1 MIWLVVS
8 LVIIL
13 LIVCIILQMKIKH
26 SREQEAEG
34 KQLLEDYQKRV
45 NEMEKLLKDYRSLEQ
60 NFDNVGQGYEE
71 ALMAFDKME
80 EEKQKVLKV
89 KEAIEKQSN
98 EVMAAKQKL
107 EETMLKKK
115 NMIEQYAEA
124 IKQKLD
130 YTHPNAGNI
139 ALTANQILNVIDI
152 EMEQPLR
159 CEDNVMAQD
168 IAAMAIQE
176 SGIQSYQKAEF
187 KCQMVEEAQATMV
200 FTNSKHAVR
209 ALVALLDNAMKFTAQ
224 GEIGV
229 RDYNGAVLIEGL
241 EVTSD
246 NRIRIVLRNMS
257 DFTIARVNFRIDC
270 YDRDGNPMVCNTDG
284 ESTFFEGSYSL
295 ALDPGMRSEHGQ
307 FNFRNAA
314 ISDPLGM
321 VVLTLTRYT
330 DLEGY
335 TWDIPENARVPRN
348 WDWRIQSGWSD
359 NG

>member
-34 KQLLEDYQKRV
+34 KQLLEDYQTRV

-224 GEIGV
+224 GEILLLINVAGSNLEFCVEDTGTGV
-229 RDYNGAVLIEGL
+229 LSDYAEKIFEPYVKLN
-241 EVTSD
+241 D
-246 NRIRIVLRNMS
+246 
-257 DFTIARVNFRIDC
+257 
-270 YDRDGNPMVCNTDG
+270 
-284 ESTFFEGSYSL
+284 FFEGNGIGLTVARSIARRLGGDIRLDTDYRGGSRFVFSL
-295 ALDPGMRSEHGQ
+295 P
-307 FNFRNAA
+307 
-314 ISDPLGM
+314 I
-321 VVLTLTRYT
+321 
-330 DLEGY
+330 
-335 TWDIPENARVPRN
+335 
-348 WDWRIQSGWSD
+348 
-359 NG
+359 

>member
-26 SREQEAEG
+26 SREQEDEG

-45 NEMEKLLKDYRSLEQ
+45 NEMEKLLEQ

-224 GEIGV
+224 GEILLLINVAGSNLEFCVEDTGTGV
-229 RDYNGAVLIEGL
+229 LSDYAEKIFEPYVKLN
-241 EVTSD
+241 D
-246 NRIRIVLRNMS
+246 
-257 DFTIARVNFRIDC
+257 
-270 YDRDGNPMVCNTDG
+270 
-284 ESTFFEGSYSL
+284 FFEGNGIGLTVARSIARRLGGDIRLDTDYRGGSRFVFSL
-295 ALDPGMRSEHGQ
+295 P
-307 FNFRNAA
+307 
-314 ISDPLGM
+314 I
-321 VVLTLTRYT
+321 
-330 DLEGY
+330 
-335 TWDIPENARVPRN
+335 
-348 WDWRIQSGWSD
+348 
-359 NG
+359 